1 MSSSGFLRGPLRALA
16 AADSCS
22 NPLPPYTE
30 RHADGVAGASLA
42 RKGLQVQVLVRL
54 AVPCVSVTHDEPYEG
69 APVGSVV
76 YELVRP
82 DKDEV
87 GGSSPPRPTGAARPP
102 TCGNVVGGHALVVVV
117 LLARTSPGPGGRGF
131 VLKPVAAVY

>member
-1 MSSSGFLRGPLRALA
+1 MSSLSFLRGPLRALA

-42 RKGLQVQVLVRL
+42 RKGLQVQVQVLVRL

-69 APVGSVV
+69 APVMKKFLL
-76 YELVRP
+76 LVATAAGALAIQKKLKDQRAEQDLWAEAT
-82 DKDEV
+82 DKV
-87 GGSSPPRPTGAARPP
+87 
-102 TCGNVVGGHALVVVV
+102 
-117 LLARTSPGPGGRGF
+117 
-131 VLKPVAAVY
+131 

>member
-1 MSSSGFLRGPLRALA
+1 MPLSSLSFLRGPLRALV

-69 APVGSVV
+69 APVMKKFLL
-76 YELVRP
+76 LVATAAGALAIQKKLKDQRAEQDLWAEAT
-82 DKDEV
+82 DKV
-87 GGSSPPRPTGAARPP
+87 
-102 TCGNVVGGHALVVVV
+102 
-117 LLARTSPGPGGRGF
+117 
-131 VLKPVAAVY
+131 